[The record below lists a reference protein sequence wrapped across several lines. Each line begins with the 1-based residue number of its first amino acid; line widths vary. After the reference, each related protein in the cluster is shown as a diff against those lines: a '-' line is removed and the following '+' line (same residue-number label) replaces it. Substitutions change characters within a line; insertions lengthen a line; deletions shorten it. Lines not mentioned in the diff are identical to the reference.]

1 LDQSTSALEGQP
13 STAAAQAKDPAAR
26 MPKDIPFI
34 VVNEFAERFCFYGIN
49 SMLAL
54 FLVQFLHFGEA
65 QATTWGSL
73 FKSGAYFF
81 PLLGAIA
88 SDVFWGK
95 FRTVV
100 SFSIVYVIGCVVL
113 AASHTAQMLAIGL
126 FLVAFGTGGIKPCVA
141 TNVGD
146 QFTTA
151 NQHLIERAF
160 SWFYL
165 AINAGSTISIL
176 LCPIL
181 LSKYGAGVAFG
192 TPAAMMLLATI
203 VFWAGRRRFAVV
215 PPAGRVWLK
224 EVFGPVGLKTI
235 ANLLVIYLFIAFFWS
250 LWDQSNGTS
259 WSLQARSSLMDKD
272 LGFGITLLPAQIQ
285 AVNAVFILLFAPF
298 FSYVVYPLW
307 GKLFKVTP
315 VRKIAIGLFVTAS
328 SFLVIAWIESRIQ
341 SGHGVSIW
349 WQILAYAILT
359 CGEVL
364 VSITGLEFSYTQAPL
379 SMKSFI
385 MALFYLAVSIGNLFT
400 AAVNHYMVRPLQ
412 ATSMEVGSE
421 TWLHLTNASA
431 IISGQKIDF
440 DGATGVYVVSNNSPG
455 SANAGTST
463 ANGNGN
469 GDPLAGT
476 FIVGS
481 VYGQGGRVSLL
492 NVEDRK
498 PLMTRGAFDAQHASV
513 STYALVGPAYFM
525 FFAKLMAAGALLFI
539 VVAYFYREKTYVRS
553 DTAAA
558 SS

>member
-1 LDQSTSALEGQP
+1 LNQSTSALEARP
-13 STAAAQAKDPAAR
+13 STAAGQAQGHPEAAAR
-26 MPKDIPFI
+26 MPGGIPFI
-34 VVNEFAERFCFYGIN
+34 VVNEFAERFSFYGIN
-49 SMLAL
+49 AMLAL

-81 PLLGAIA
+81 PMLGAIC

-100 SFSIVYVIGCVVL
+100 SFSVVYVIGCIVL
-113 AASHTAQMLAIGL
+113 AASHTSQMLAIGL

-181 LSKYGAGVAFG
+181 LSKYGPGVAFG
-192 TPAAMMLLATI
+192 TPAAMMLLATV
-203 VFWAGRRRFAVV
+203 VFWSGRNRFAVV
-215 PPAGRVWLK
+215 PPAGKVWLK
-224 EVFGPVGLKTI
+224 EVFSPIGLKTI
-235 ANLLVIYLFIAFFWS
+235 LNLLVIYLFIAFFWA

-259 WSLQARSSLMDKD
+259 WSLQARSSLMDKHIF
-272 LGFGITLLPAQIQ
+272 GFTLLPAQIQ

-307 GKLFKVTP
+307 GKAFKVTP
-315 VRKIAIGLFVTAS
+315 VRKIAVGLFVTAS

-341 SGHGVSIW
+341 NGHVVSIW

-385 MALFYLAVSIGNLFT
+385 MALFYLAVSVGNLFT
-400 AAVNHYMVRPLQ
+400 AAVNHYMVRPLE
-412 ATSMEVGSE
+412 ATSMEIGSE
-421 TWLHLTNASA
+421 TWLHLPDASA
-431 IISGQKIDF
+431 IVAGQKIDF
-440 DGATGVYVVSNNSPG
+440 DGTGVYVVTPG
-455 SANAGTST
+455 SA
-463 ANGNGN
+463 
-469 GDPLAGT
+469 DEPLAGT
-476 FIVGS
+476 FIVGT
-481 VYGQGGRVSLL
+481 VDGPGNRVSLL
-492 NVEDRK
+492 GAEDRK
-498 PLMTRGAFDAQHASV
+498 PIVTRGAFDAQHASV

-525 FFAKLMAAGALLFI
+525 FFAKLMAAGALLFL

-553 DTAAA
+553 DTDTATAA
-558 SS
+558 S